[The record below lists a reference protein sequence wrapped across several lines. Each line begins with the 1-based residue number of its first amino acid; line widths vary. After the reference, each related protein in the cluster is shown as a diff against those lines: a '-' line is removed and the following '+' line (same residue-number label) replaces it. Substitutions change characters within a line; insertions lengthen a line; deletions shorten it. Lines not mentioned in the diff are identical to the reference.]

1 MKIDQLHY
9 ISQASSDGSHLMA
22 IEEVL
27 KAGGKWVQLRI
38 KDQSP
43 ALILE
48 RAIQAKRLCDEYSA
62 KLIINDHPE
71 IAQQANADGVHLGL
85 EDMPIAEAR
94 KLLGPDF
101 IIGGTANTM
110 EHLRQRIAE
119 GVNYIGLGPYR
130 FTKTKK
136 KLSPI
141 LGIEGYRT
149 LLREMNI
156 LSNLPVIA
164 IGGIVMEDV
173 SELMTTG
180 IYGIALSGALT
191 NVGGLS
197 SVVEEMYSLLK
208 VNELKH

>member
-1 MKIDQLHY
+1 MHY
-9 ISQASSDGSHLMA
+9 ISQAAPDGSHLTA
-22 IEEVL
+22 IAEVL

-43 ALILE
+43 SLILE
-48 RAIQAKRLCDEYSA
+48 YAVQAKGLCDEYGA

-71 IAQQANADGVHLGL
+71 IAKQANAHGVHLGL
-85 EDMPIAEAR
+85 EDMPVAEAR

-110 EHLRQRIAE
+110 EHLRQRITE
-119 GVNYIGLGPYR
+119 GVDYIGLGPYR

-141 LGIEGYRT
+141 LGLEGYHR
-149 LLREMNI
+149 LLREMNMI
-156 LSNLPVIA
+156 SDVPVIA
-164 IGGIVMEDV
+164 IGGILMEDV
-173 SELMTTG
+173 PQLMTTG
-180 IYGIALSGALT
+180 IHGIALSGTLT
-191 NVGGLS
+191 NVAGLS
-197 SVVEEMYSLLK
+197 SVIKEIYTLLK